1 MTAKARSP
9 MVERRVAGTR
19 TSAVYAERSRRREST
34 SDSGWINSDRYCG
47 AAPFRQR
54 CTRTQ
59 SLYWMRS
66 GTCSQCRFIS
76 SGVTPS
82 VCLSVTYALRRLL
95 MCVHKELRCSICH
108 AALVTLDNS
117 ESWQVDV
124 FIPSDIYTMHLEPW
138 PMFSVVFPLLVLSC
152 SFLPSLSSSTSYWTV
167 QSNSSS
173 ST

>member
-1 MTAKARSP
+1 MQNVVDDVSLRLTA
-9 MVERRVAGTR
+9 AGLTPTDTVVLLR
-19 TSAVYAERSRRREST
+19 L
-34 SDSGWINSDRYCG
+34 DSGALERKVK
-47 AAPFRQR
+47 
-54 CTRTQ
+54 
-59 SLYWMRS
+59 YWMRS
-66 GTCSQCRFIS
+66 GTRSQCRFIS

-82 VCLSVTYALRRLL
+82 VCLSVTYVLRRLL

-152 SFLPSLSSSTSYWTV
+152 SFLPSLSASTSYWTV